1 MTMGKCERQAECPI
15 ENLLKSLSGK
25 WKPLIFR
32 YATAG
37 PVRFNS
43 LLRQIPEANKQS
55 LTVALRE
62 LEELGLLERKVIK
75 EKPLHVEYH
84 ITGYGRALVPIFESL
99 EQFKG

>member
-1 MTMGKCERQAECPI
+1 MTTKKCEIQAECPI

-25 WKPLIFR
+25 WKPLVFR
-32 YATAG
+32 FATAG

-62 LEELGLLERKVIK
+62 MEELGLLERRVIR

-84 ITGYGRALVPIFESL
+84 ITGHGRTLVPIFESL
-99 EQFKG
+99 EQFNG